1 MDIQTTVKTALTGA
15 VPGAV
20 PVFLGYWIGTQEAP
34 NQYIT
39 FTTRTG
45 RTVYASDEYTEKEYT
60 VYVEIWSKTS
70 YLALKDTVIA
80 AMEGI
85 GFNVTD
91 ELDVPDPD
99 ISHYSLTF
107 YGVM

>member
-1 MDIQTTVKTALTGA
+1 MDIQTTVNTVLT
-15 VPGAV
+15 GAV

-45 RTVYASDEYTEKEYT
+45 RAVYASDEYTEKEYT

-99 ISHYSLTF
+99 IGHYSLTF

>member
-1 MDIQTTVKTALTGA
+1 MADIQTTIKSALSG
-15 VPGAV
+15 VGV
-20 PVFLGYWIGTQEAP
+20 PVFLGTWQGTEPPA
-34 NQYIT
+34 QYIT

-45 RTVYASDEYTEKEYT
+45 RAVYACDEYTEKEYT

-70 YLALKDTVIA
+70 YLTLKDTVIA

-99 ISHYSLTF
+99 IGHYSLTF